1 MKKVLTLIITI
12 CFAVAAFSDI
22 AIKLKYQSCVSNTP
36 GPGQETLTVT
46 LEARSTYGYDIQK
59 FQGSFDMGA
68 NMAAQYVSSSFTDND
83 YFDLGNYTQ
92 VNQVPDGRRVNF
104 RYTRTGTV
112 KTMSVDT
119 WEIIFQLAVWYT
131 ADPAKKTTFYWTN
144 SEDFYYSV
152 EVLVGAIPIP
162 ISGGK
167 IDIPAELTDRSLPV
181 QMASF
186 VGRFDYSEGIH
197 LNWTT
202 QSETDCAGFQVF
214 RSEQESGPFSKISTT
229 MIKASGNSSSRHEYG
244 FVDKNVNGGRKYW
257 YKLQEISSF
266 PGLWNET
273 YYGLLAVEALN
284 PPDRFALRQNFPNPF
299 NPETRISYDLPESG
313 NVTLAVYDILGKEV
327 RRLIQSQKNAGSYEE
342 VWDGR
347 DSAGRMLPSGMYFY
361 KLTAGDNVSIRKMMK
376 LH

>member
-1 MKKVLTLIITI
+1 
-12 CFAVAAFSDI
+12 
-22 AIKLKYQSCVSNTP
+22 
-36 GPGQETLTVT
+36 
-46 LEARSTYGYDIQK
+46 
-59 FQGSFDMGA
+59 
-68 NMAAQYVSSSFTDND
+68 AAQYVSSSFTDND